1 MATKRDFVIGYGLQ
15 ADKSAG
21 LSNTLVVD
29 YQNDRVGVGTG
40 SNTPAAKLHISDG
53 NNINANLLTSDY
65 TVISAQSTSPGFNI
79 ISSGNGVL
87 DRGVFKATRSR
98 GTLASPTAP
107 QSGDAVFT
115 LLGAV
120 YDGSTTLA
128 TAGVQIEVD
137 NPVSSGVAPQRVS
150 IYTGNT
156 NTRVERLRVT
166 SIGNVGINST
176 GPNYL
181 LDVNGDTRIT
191 SENKMRFGGTSNASN
206 FYIQYNAT
214 ANSLDFVSG

>member
-1 MATKRDFVIGYGLQ
+1 MATKRDFIIGYGLQ
-15 ADKSAG
+15 ADKSTG

-40 SNTPAAKLHISDG
+40 TNTPVAKLHVSDG
-53 NNINANLLTSDY
+53 NAVNANLITSDY
-65 TVISAQSTSPGFNI
+65 TVISAQSTAPGFNI
-79 ISSGNGVL
+79 VSSSNGVL

-107 QSGDAVFT
+107 QSGDAVFS

-128 TAGVQIEVD
+128 TSGIQFEVD
-137 NPVSSGVAPQRVS
+137 NPVSSGIAPQRVI
-150 IYTGNT
+150 IYTGTT

-166 SIGNVGINST
+166 SDGNVGINAT

-206 FYIQYNAT
+206 FYIQYNAS
-214 ANSLDFVSG
+214 ANSLDFVAG